1 MLKFFKDI
9 LTEKTSAGFEKY
21 SFTRFSALL
30 LITFYIIVAT
40 YKLIKTGNLIDIP
53 TNLSILIAGLYGV
66 NKLSTSIMSS
76 KSITSSNSNS
86 GYKSNNN
93 IDKDNFYFTPKA
105 YWYLH
110 YFKRRANFQCF
121 PARLLISNILS

>member
-9 LTEKTSAGFEKY
+9 LTEKTSVGFEKY

-105 YWYLH
+105 Y
-110 YFKRRANFQCF
+110 
-121 PARLLISNILS
+121 